1 MYIETHKFGILE
13 VDGTGLVTSFLE
25 KPSPDSTSSRMA
37 VRSLTNSM
45 PLIYY
50 LKFNALSLYISV
62 LVSMYSLKEVWKFW
76 HNF

>member
-1 MYIETHKFGILE
+1 MMVRILKSSPSPALVMAVYLRSSLFFAETHKFGILE

-37 VRSLTNSM
+37 VRSLISSM

-50 LKFNALSLYISV
+50 
-62 LVSMYSLKEVWKFW
+62 
-76 HNF
+76 